1 MDRQRLQR
9 GTYVHRAVH
18 CLSWRFVR
26 CPPCT
31 ANCSK
36 LFHAPLSAAASDPQ
50 LHVAHYS
57 VGACRT
63 NFRNVLSADA
73 HLCAPKYSGA
83 IPSVYSGTV
92 CNVRGRSR
100 QHCSFPLRVVSRSS
114 FVPLDV
120 LEFRPAYAG
129 HACVHLLRN
138 SRGPTRQEARHRAQL
153 CRISVCECRL
163 RDVVCGARPGPEA
176 GLVAVGAFQRTLWR
190 SDCFPA
196 RLSRTEVAKPKS
208 ARRSALPA
216 AVEHYCSEFL
226 LGTLPLLPAGNHY
239 PRAASAGGSRF

>member
-18 CLSWRFVR
+18 CLSWRFVGR
-26 CPPCT
+26 PPCA

-57 VGACRT
+57 VGACGT
-63 NFRNVLSADA
+63 NFRDVLSFDA
-73 HLCAPKYSGA
+73 HLRSPKYSCA
-83 IPSVYSGTV
+83 TPSVYSGTV

-100 QHCSFPLRVVSRSS
+100 QHCSFPLRLVSRSS

-120 LEFRPAYAG
+120 LEFRPAHAG

-138 SRGPTRQEARHRAQL
+138 SRGSARQEARYRAQL

-163 RDVVCGARPGPEA
+163 RDVVCGARSGPEA
-176 GLVAVGAFQRTLWR
+176 GLVAVGTLQRTLWR
-190 SDCFPA
+190 SDCFLA
-196 RLSRTEVAKPKS
+196 RLSHTEIAKPKS
-208 ARRSALPA
+208 ARRSALPS
-216 AVEHYCSEFL
+216 AVEHY
-226 LGTLPLLPAGNHY
+226 
-239 PRAASAGGSRF
+239 GS